1 MLVETYFKG
10 EGGGGPLLLFA
21 NLDSQSKSLNLIP
34 SKFIFDLEIT
44 TDVYRTG
51 KTVHSIY
58 PEDVFDYVLSL
69 LTMFFELGYTMH
81 VK

>member
-1 MLVETYFKG
+1 MVLMLVETYFKG

-69 LTMFFELGYTMH
+69 LTIDYVF
-81 VK
+81 